1 MGMLGELPDIT
12 HIIEA
17 GTHWKLSIGLTLF
30 SRSEMLL
37 SAIPY
42 QPLLHIN
49 VISCAWLLFAVFLGE
64 SFHFLGYIGEEV

>member
-42 QPLLHIN
+42 
-49 VISCAWLLFAVFLGE
+49 
-64 SFHFLGYIGEEV
+64 